1 MTDVFKLPVFP
12 AANIFPMMTD
22 DELTELAEDISTNG
36 LREPLVK
43 AVVDTPET
51 PKHPKTMMLIDGR
64 NRREACKLAGI
75 EPTTRELSGED
86 PTAYVLSANV
96 HRRNISTGQRAMALA
111 MLQPTGD
118 KGGRGKTST
127 ETLSFRQRITDA
139 RAVLAYSP
147 ELAEAVM
154 RHGKP
159 LQAALAEARL
169 SQGSVRKN
177 RTRLTKLRE
186 DRPDL
191 ADLVDAEAMELDDAV
206 KKAAEE
212 SEERKQQ
219 RWAATTNLIDSIRSL
234 DRPPETASDEI
245 KLYDAALAE
254 SRGEKVTPAR
264 LRRAA
269 EYLGCLAE
277 AMENLQ

>member
-127 ETLSFRQRITDA
+127 ETLSFRQRA
-139 RAVLAYSP
+139 MAVAKIYP
-147 ELAEAVM
+147 EAEP
-154 RHGKP
+154 GK
-159 LQAALAEARL
+159 
-169 SQGSVRKN
+169 RKIS
-177 RTRLTKLRE
+177 LETKQ
-186 DRPDL
+186 
-191 ADLVDAEAMELDDAV
+191 VGIS
-206 KKAAEE
+206 K
-212 SEERKQQ
+212 
-219 RWAATTNLIDSIRSL
+219 TNLSL
-234 DRPPETASDEI
+234 RPHRPPVRPRPGFKIASCDFDFQNRRPRG
-245 KLYDAALAE
+245 LAPAA
-254 SRGEKVTPAR
+254 VPWFPAASAIFSLVWR
-264 LRRAA
+264 P
-269 EYLGCLAE
+269 G
-277 AMENLQ
+277 